1 MVVVPQRELE
11 MSFSVQRIES
21 RFNRSAVL
29 AHLRQILPALEARAS
44 ASSALSFGI
53 PAIDRHLPGGG
64 LSRDALHEFTA
75 PAAIDMPAAFG
86 FIAVLLGHTLLGEKG
101 PALLALSGRDR
112 VDFGQPYAHGLG
124 GLGIPPGRLL
134 LLETATDVQVLWA
147 IEEALRLRAVSAV
160 AGWLGGKLDLKAS
173 RRLQIAAEGSD
184 AFLLL
189 LRPPQ
194 ADEPNAATTRWR
206 VGAAPAARD
215 RFGCFTRWRWRIALE
230 RCRNGRPGAWIVE
243 SSDPELSDAAHPFSL
258 VRTLADPALLLGPEP
273 QPLRRAG

>member
-1 MVVVPQRELE
+1 

-194 ADEPNAATTRWR
+194 ADEPTRRRPAGGSARPRRPATASAVLRDGDGASPSNAAATD
-206 VGAAPAARD
+206 APARGSWS
-215 RFGCFTRWRWRIALE
+215 RVIR
-230 RCRNGRPGAWIVE
+230 
-243 SSDPELSDAAHPFSL
+243 S
-258 VRTLADPALLLGPEP
+258 
-273 QPLRRAG
+273 